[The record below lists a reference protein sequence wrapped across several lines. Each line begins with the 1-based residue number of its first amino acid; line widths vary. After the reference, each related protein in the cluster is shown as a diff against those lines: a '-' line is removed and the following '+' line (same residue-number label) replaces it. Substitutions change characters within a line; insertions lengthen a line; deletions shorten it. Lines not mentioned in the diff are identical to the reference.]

1 MEAVQEMF
9 QYSQLCKEVLSDED
23 YCKLEVESYNS
34 MDGEKS
40 DLYDCPVCRNKKF
53 VAFISPVYH
62 DFTLKECD
70 CVKTRKILANIRKS
84 GFDKEL
90 QSKTFDSYI
99 TNEPWQKN
107 IKNLALEFLKS
118 NGSWFY
124 AGGQSGSG
132 KTHICTA
139 ICNYMLGQGKA
150 VYYIFGGKDE
160 SSYQLI
166 QGITLSGVFF
176 DEVALMP
183 RSFVEQAVTRT
194 ISVENSKLW
203 FNCNPDS
210 SQHWFYKEWILQ
222 AEKRQAL
229 HLHFTMHDNPTLS
242 ETQINYAETQFSG
255 VFYDRYIKGLWVLAE
270 GLVYENWK
278 DEFILDE
285 YAPTAEAEYFI
296 SCDYGTVNP
305 CSMGL
310 WALEYDKAV
319 RISEYYHNGRTDRRR
334 TDEEHYQALEKLAD
348 GRYINSVIVD
358 PSAASFIECIR
369 KHGKFKVRPAK
380 NSVISGIRAT
390 ATLISKKKIFV
401 CRNCKDILKEF
412 SLYRWDE
419 TSQEDKVIKEN
430 DHAMDDMRYF
440 VNNVLAPKML
450 RNIYRNGGENND

>member
-1 MEAVQEMF
+1 MTFHKLSAKQKQVFKWCYKDGYKAIICDGAV
-9 QYSQLCKEVLSDED
+9 
-23 YCKLEVESYNS
+23 
-34 MDGEKS
+34 
-40 DLYDCPVCRNKKF
+40 R
-53 VAFISPVYH
+53 
-62 DFTLKECD
+62 
-70 CVKTRKILANIRKS
+70 
-84 GFDKEL
+84 
-90 QSKTFDSYI
+90 
-99 TNEPWQKN
+99 
-107 IKNLALEFLKS
+107 
-118 NGSWFY
+118 
-124 AGGQSGSG
+124 SG
-132 KTHICTA
+132 KTICMITSFILWAMDGFNGA
-139 ICNYMLGQGKA
+139 IFGICGKTVRSA
-150 VYYIFGGKDE
+150 ERNIIQPLQTIADITHYFRLSYTRSINLLTIEGNGHKNHFYVFGGKDE

-166 QGITLSGVFF
+166 QGITLSGILC
-176 DEVALMP
+176 DEVALMT
-183 RSFVEQAVTRT
+183 RSFVEQAVTRC
-194 ISVENSKLW
+194 SVKGSKLW
-203 FNCNPDS
+203 FNCNPES
-210 SQHWFYKEWILQ
+210 SEHWFYKEWILK
-222 AEKRQAL
+222 ADEKNAL
-229 HLHFTMHDNPTLS
+229 HLHFTMEDNLS
-242 ETQINYAETQFSG
+242 LAEETKIMYEKSFNG

-319 RISEYYHNGRTDRRR
+319 RISEYYHNGRTDRRK

-419 TSQEDKVIKEN
+419 NSQEDRVIKEN

-440 VNNVLAPKML
+440 VNNILAPKML

>member
-1 MEAVQEMF
+1 MRYDSFSKKQLTSMF
-9 QYSQLCKEVLSDED
+9 WWLKKET
-23 YCKLEVESYNS
+23 ESKKAIIC
-34 MDGEKS
+34 DGS
-40 DLYDCPVCRNKKF
+40 VR
-53 VAFISPVYH
+53 
-62 DFTLKECD
+62 
-70 CVKTRKILANIRKS
+70 
-84 GFDKEL
+84 
-90 QSKTFDSYI
+90 
-99 TNEPWQKN
+99 
-107 IKNLALEFLKS
+107 
-118 NGSWFY
+118 
-124 AGGQSGSG
+124 SG
-132 KTHICTA
+132 KTISMTIGFILWSMKNFDGECFAFCGKT
-139 ICNYMLGQGKA
+139 IDSLKRNVVYPMEKWLRGIVDIKTNFSKNYLEITLNSRCNR
-150 VYYIFGGKDE
+150 YYIFGGKDE

-166 QGITLSGVFF
+166 QGITLSGILC
-176 DEVALMP
+176 DEVALMT
-183 RSFVEQAVTRT
+183 RSFVEQAVTRC
-194 ISVENSKLW
+194 SVKGSKLW
-203 FNCNPDS
+203 FNCNPES
-210 SQHWFYKEWILQ
+210 SEHWFYKEWILK
-222 AEKRQAL
+222 ADEKNAL
-229 HLHFTMHDNPTLS
+229 HLHFTMEDNLS
-242 ETQINYAETQFSG
+242 LAEETKIMYEKSFNG
-255 VFYDRYIKGLWVLAE
+255 VFYDRYIKGLWMLAE

-296 SCDYGTVNP
+296 SCDYGTANP

-319 RISEYYHNGRTDRRR
+319 RIAEYYHNGRTDRRR

-380 NSVISGIRAT
+380 NAVISGIRAT

-419 TSQEDKVIKEN
+419 NSQEDRVIKEN

-440 VNNVLAPKML
+440 VNNILAPKML

>member
-1 MEAVQEMF
+1 MTFHKLSAKQKQVFKWCYKDGYKAIICDGAV
-9 QYSQLCKEVLSDED
+9 
-23 YCKLEVESYNS
+23 
-34 MDGEKS
+34 
-40 DLYDCPVCRNKKF
+40 R
-53 VAFISPVYH
+53 
-62 DFTLKECD
+62 
-70 CVKTRKILANIRKS
+70 
-84 GFDKEL
+84 
-90 QSKTFDSYI
+90 
-99 TNEPWQKN
+99 
-107 IKNLALEFLKS
+107 
-118 NGSWFY
+118 
-124 AGGQSGSG
+124 SG
-132 KTHICTA
+132 KTICMITSFILWAMDGFNGA
-139 ICNYMLGQGKA
+139 IFGICGKTVRSA
-150 VYYIFGGKDE
+150 ERNIIQPLQTIADITHYFRLSYTRSVNLTIEGNGHKNHFYVFGGKDE

-229 HLHFTMHDNPTLS
+229 HLHFTMHDNPTLT
-242 ETQINYAETQFSG
+242 ETQINYAESQFSG

-285 YAPTAEAEYFI
+285 YVPTAEAEYFI
-296 SCDYGTVNP
+296 SCDYGTANP

-319 RISEYYHNGRTDRRR
+319 RISEYYHNGRTDHRK

-380 NSVISGIRAT
+380 NAVISGIRAT

-419 TSQEDKVIKEN
+419 NSQEDKVIKEN

-440 VNNVLAPKML
+440 VNNILAPKML

>member
-1 MEAVQEMF
+1 MTFHKLSAKQKQVFKWCYKDGYKAIICDGAV
-9 QYSQLCKEVLSDED
+9 
-23 YCKLEVESYNS
+23 
-34 MDGEKS
+34 
-40 DLYDCPVCRNKKF
+40 R
-53 VAFISPVYH
+53 
-62 DFTLKECD
+62 
-70 CVKTRKILANIRKS
+70 
-84 GFDKEL
+84 
-90 QSKTFDSYI
+90 
-99 TNEPWQKN
+99 
-107 IKNLALEFLKS
+107 
-118 NGSWFY
+118 
-124 AGGQSGSG
+124 SG
-132 KTHICTA
+132 KTICMITSFILWAMDGFNGA
-139 ICNYMLGQGKA
+139 IFGICGKTVRSA
-150 VYYIFGGKDE
+150 ERNIIQPLQTIADITHYFRLSYTRSVNLLTVEGNGHKNHFYVFGGKDE

-210 SQHWFYKEWILQ
+210 SQHWFYKEWILH
-222 AEKRQAL
+222 ADKRQAL
-229 HLHFTMHDNPTLS
+229 HLHFTMHDNPTLT
-242 ETQINYAETQFSG
+242 EAQINYAESQFSG

-285 YAPTAEAEYFI
+285 YVPTAEAEYFI
-296 SCDYGTVNP
+296 SCDYGTANP

-390 ATLISKKKIFV
+390 ATLISEKKIFV

-419 TSQEDKVIKEN
+419 NSQEDKVIKEN

-440 VNNVLAPKML
+440 VNNILAPKML
-450 RNIYRNGGENND
+450 RDIYRNGGENND